1 MAERII
7 MDPKNRYIAEAAEHG
22 RCTEN
27 GNYKR
32 GNVAYDRVIAALAE
46 LRGHADQGEAV
57 LTELLNHP
65 NEWVRLGA
73 ATHLLPLRAE
83 LATTILENLAC
94 GPQSQLEFNA
104 KMVLREWRA
113 GRLKVP

>member
-1 MAERII
+1 MAERIM
-7 MDPKNRYIAEAAEHG
+7 MDPKDRYIAEAAEHG

-27 GNYKR
+27 GDYKK
-32 GNVAYDRVIAALAE
+32 GNMAYDRLMSALAE
-46 LRGHADQGEAV
+46 LRGHADQGETV
-57 LTELLNHP
+57 LTKMLNHP

-83 LATTILENLAC
+83 LASTILEHLAA

-113 GRLKVP
+113 GRLKVQ